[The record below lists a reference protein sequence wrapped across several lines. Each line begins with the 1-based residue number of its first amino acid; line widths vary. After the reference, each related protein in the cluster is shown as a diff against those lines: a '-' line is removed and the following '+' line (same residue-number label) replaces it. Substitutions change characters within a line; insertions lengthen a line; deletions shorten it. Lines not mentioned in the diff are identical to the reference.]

1 MATSRATSALSSN
14 ADLAASLKEKE
25 IEEPTPAQSLPGTP
39 PPTDLEKVSDEPTQD
54 EAQPQ
59 PPTRGYSTIRWLLVC
74 VAIYSSALLYGLDN
88 TIVANVQVA
97 VIEDFG
103 NVEKIG
109 WLGIGFPLGSIATIL
124 SIGKAF
130 SIFNLKWL
138 YVGSLVMFAAGSA
151 LCGGAPNMNALI
163 VGRDWA
169 GAGGAG
175 MYLGVL
181 NLLAINTSL
190 HERPMYMGLTGLVW
204 GTGCILGPVIGG
216 GFSDSSATWR
226 WVSSHS
232 IPSKRQ
238 WANSNRLSTSTC
250 SSSQS
255 SHQYTSSF

>member
-1 MATSRATSALSSN
+1 MATSRASSTVSSN
-14 ADLAASLKEKE
+14 TDLPSSLKEKE
-25 IEEPTPAQSLPGTP
+25 IEEPVPIRSP
-39 PPTDLEKVSDEPTQD
+39 PPTDLEKASDTPAQD
-54 EAQPQ
+54 DIQS
-59 PPTRGYSTIRWLLVC
+59 PTREYGIIRWLLVC

-97 VIEDFG
+97 VIETFG

-130 SIFNLKWL
+130 SIFNVKWL
-138 YVGSLVMFAAGSA
+138 YVGSLIMFAAGSA

-163 VGRDWA
+163 VGRVWA

-190 HERPMYMGLTGLVW
+190 RERPIYMGLTGLVW
-204 GTGCILGPVIGG
+204 GTGCILGAVIGG
-216 GFSDSSATWR
+216 SFSDSSATWR
-226 WVSSHS
+226 WVSSHHM
-232 IPSKRQ
+232 PSKM
-238 WANSNRLSTSTC
+238 AVAD
-250 SSSQS
+250 
-255 SHQYTSSF
+255 

>member
-1 MATSRATSALSSN
+1 MAMSRASSTVSFN
-14 ADLAASLKEKE
+14 TDLPTSLKEKE
-25 IEEPTPAQSLPGTP
+25 IEGPTLGTP
-39 PPTDLEKVSDEPTQD
+39 PSTDLEKVPDVPVQD
-54 EAQPQ
+54 EIQ
-59 PPTRGYSTIRWLLVC
+59 PPTREYGIIRWLLVC
-74 VAIYSSALLYGLDN
+74 IAIYSSALLYGLDN

-97 VIEDFG
+97 VIEKFG

-130 SIFNLKWL
+130 SIFNVKWL

-151 LCGGAPNMNALI
+151 LCGGAPNMDALI
-163 VGRDWA
+163 VGRVWA

-190 HERPMYMGLTGLVW
+190 RERPIYMGLTGLVW

-216 GFSDSSATWR
+216 SFSDSSATWR
-226 WVSSHS
+226 WVSGHPN
-232 IPSKRQ
+232 PSKR
-238 WANSNRLSTSTC
+238 
-250 SSSQS
+250 
-255 SHQYTSSF
+255 